1 MGSENHLNKP
11 NSKGHILE
19 ILSFLQEYTDEDHPV
34 TTTEIITYLKEKGYT
49 VTAKTL
55 KDDVSVLQEY
65 DYDIIVTNHGDNE
78 YFLGERALQTTEIK
92 LLVDAV
98 ASSRALS
105 EAKSE
110 ELIEK
115 IIKSSSI
122 YQRKEQLPQISLSE
136 RPKPLDNRIYYG
148 LDTVMCAIKEKHQI
162 SFKMIDYDE
171 AKLVTLKNDGE
182 EYILS
187 PYVCIWNDDA
197 YYIIGY
203 SEKHKKVT
211 TPRLDRMQNVREVQI
226 DAIPKSEGIEL
237 SDFTDKVFKMYDGPI
252 QKVELLCKNSLMK
265 NVIDRFG
272 RDLPVENVLDTQF
285 KDSIT
290 ASVSN
295 TFFAWVFQFAGD
307 MKIIGPENIL
317 NVYRKLLR
325 KAEESWGKYEQ

>member
-1 MGSENHLNKP
+1 MNKP
-11 NSKGHILE
+11 NSKGRILE
-19 ILSFLQEYTDEDHPV
+19 ILLFLQEYTDEDHPV
-34 TTTEIITYLKEKGYT
+34 TTAEIITHLKEKGYP

-105 EAKSE
+105 EDKSE

-115 IIKSSSI
+115 IIKLLSI
-122 YQRKEQLPQISLSE
+122 YQRKDQLPQISICE
-136 RPKPLDNRIYYG
+136 RPKPINNRIYYG
-148 LDTVMCAIKEKHQI
+148 LDTVMRAIKEKRQI

-171 AKLVTLKNDGE
+171 AKSAILKNDGE

-187 PYVCIWNDDA
+187 PYACIWNDDA

-203 SEKHKKVT
+203 SEKHNKVT
-211 TPRLDRMQNVREVQI
+211 TPRLDRMQNVRVVQI
-226 DAIPKSEGIEL
+226 DAIPKPEGLDL

-252 QKVELLCKNSLMK
+252 QKVELLCKNSVMK

-272 RDLPVENVLDTQF
+272 RDFPVENVSDTQF
-285 KDSIT
+285 KASIT

-307 MKIIGPENIL
+307 MEIIGPENVL
-317 NVYRKLLR
+317 NDYRKLLR
-325 KAEESWGKYEQ
+325 KAEESCGKYEQ